1 MNDELNETQP
11 TEIEPPTQEDT
22 SPVNISE
29 PDSHDSNKARKRRPW
44 LRNVGF
50 VLLGLALILV
60 ISSLLGYRNGI
71 NRRKSSEAD
80 QLAIAAATQFELGL
94 ADMQAGRY
102 DVARQRFEYVLGID
116 PEYPGITEK
125 LAEVILIA
133 NATATPTITPIP
145 TAVPV
150 TPTPDTR
157 ADEELFLQAEA
168 LVANKDWTTAIE
180 TLENLRKNNPDFRPI
195 DVDGMLYLSLRQRGV
210 QKVGLGNLEGGIY
223 DLTRAESFGV
233 LDTEA
238 DGWRTWARMYLTG
251 ASFWDVD
258 WQQAIYYF
266 EQVASMTPNLHDGS
280 GWTAA
285 QRYVDAIIGYAKFLE
300 AAGRYCEVDD
310 VYDLAYQYTGNA
322 TYQELI
328 IAAQEKCK

>member
-1 MNDELNETQP
+1 MNDEINETQP

-22 SPVNISE
+22 NPINISQTDE
-29 PDSHDSNKARKRRPW
+29 KPKGKTRQRRPW
-44 LRNVGF
+44 LRKAGF
-50 VLLGLALILV
+50 VLLGLIVILV
-60 ISSLLGYRNGI
+60 VSGLLGYRNGI
-71 NRRKSSEAD
+71 NRRKNSEAD
-80 QLAIAAATQFELGL
+80 QFAIAAATQFELGL
-94 ADMQAGRY
+94 QDMQAGRY
-102 DVARQRFEYVLGID
+102 EIARQRFEYVLGID
-116 PEYPGITEK
+116 PGYPGITEK
-125 LAEVILIA
+125 LTEVILIA
-133 NATATPTITPIP
+133 NATATPTITPTP
-145 TAVPV
+145 TAIPV

-157 ADEELFLQAEA
+157 ADEELFFQAEA
-168 LVANKDWTTAIE
+168 LVANKDWTTGIE

-210 QKVGLGNLEGGIY
+210 QKVSLGNLEGGIY

-238 DGWRTWARMYLTG
+238 DGWRTWASMYLTG

-285 QRYVDAIIGYAKFLE
+285 QRYVDAIIGYAQFLE

-310 VYDLAYQYTGNA
+310 VYNLAYQYTGNA

-328 IAAQEKCK
+328 IAAQDKCQ